1 MKLGHKAAIKDARKD
16 TAARQRSTIK
26 GDISEIIAPWSMN
39 TVDSVKELNFLGS
52 PIDFVGF
59 KGLDGEG
66 DIDIKFIEVK
76 SGKSRLNKNQRRI
89 RDAVAAKRIEWV
101 EVRVRDAEI
110 EIEEEEK
117 KEDTADKIGPHY
129 SGVESEWQ
137 GFSLKAFFTG
147 LMFSCLLYTSPS
159 PRDRSLSRMPSSA

>member
-1 MKLGHKAAIKDARKD
+1 MVELQLETIVVIIISSIIILYLLWNIIKMKLGHKAAIKDARKD

-39 TVDSVKELNFLGS
+39 TVDSVKELRFLGN

-76 SGKSRLNKNQRRI
+76 LGKSRLNKNQRRI

-110 EIEEEEK
+110 EIEE
-117 KEDTADKIGPHY
+117 KIA
-129 SGVESEWQ
+129 Q
-137 GFSLKAFFTG
+137 A
-147 LMFSCLLYTSPS
+147 
-159 PRDRSLSRMPSSA
+159 

>member
-1 MKLGHKAAIKDARKD
+1 MVELELETIVVIIISTIIILYLLWNIVKMKLGHKAAIKDARKD

-39 TVDSVKELNFLGS
+39 TVDSVKELKFLGN

-59 KGLDGEG
+59 KGLDGDGE
-66 DIDIKFIEVK
+66 IEIKFIEIK
-76 SGKSRLNKNQRRI
+76 SGRSKLNKNQRRI

-110 EIEEEEK
+110 EIEEKVLE
-117 KEDTADKIGPHY
+117 
-129 SGVESEWQ
+129 
-137 GFSLKAFFTG
+137 
-147 LMFSCLLYTSPS
+147 
-159 PRDRSLSRMPSSA
+159 

>member
-1 MKLGHKAAIKDARKD
+1 MVELELETIVVIIISTIIILYLLWNIIKMKLGHKAAIKDARKD

-39 TVDSVKELNFLGS
+39 TVDSVKELKFLGN

-89 RDAVAAKRIEWV
+89 RDAVDAKRIEWV
-101 EVRVRDAEI
+101 EVRIKESEI
-110 EIEEEEK
+110 EIEEKLK
-117 KEDTADKIGPHY
+117 KLGYID
-129 SGVESEWQ
+129 
-137 GFSLKAFFTG
+137 
-147 LMFSCLLYTSPS
+147 
-159 PRDRSLSRMPSSA
+159 